1 MAPGSGM
8 PVSGLPASGDL
19 AQVAELVA
27 ASKPLPGGWLGQQL
41 QRLQR
46 LLALRDAHLTH
57 LNDEGRR
64 LLDHAIFTTFVD
76 CRELG
81 GEVLASALLTPMA
94 EDAPAGDGLP
104 ADGAPEVEGLA
115 GGDRGDASEPAS
127 P

>member
-1 MAPGSGM
+1 MQDAIVPG
-8 PVSGLPASGDL
+8 PGLPNVGDL
-19 AQVAELVA
+19 IA

-46 LLALRDAHLTH
+46 LLALRDAHATH

-81 GEVLASALLTPMA
+81 GEALASALLTSLD
-94 EDAPAGDGLP
+94 EDGSPAALAGQTPGAPAP
-104 ADGAPEVEGLA
+104 AA
-115 GGDRGDASEPAS
+115 GQPAAEPQGPGTDPPS
-127 P
+127 R